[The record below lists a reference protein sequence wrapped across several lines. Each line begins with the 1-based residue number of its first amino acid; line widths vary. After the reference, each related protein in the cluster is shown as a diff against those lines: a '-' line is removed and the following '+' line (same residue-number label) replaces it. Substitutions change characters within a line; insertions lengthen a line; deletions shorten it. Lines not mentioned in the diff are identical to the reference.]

1 MKISVL
7 VPTYNHEKYIRQ
19 ALDSILTQEVDCDFE
34 IVIGED
40 ASTDQTPSILNE
52 YQNRYPNQIR
62 VLLSDRAGA
71 ERDRK
76 RGLGGKNNFIR
87 TLKAC
92 RGEYVAFLDGD
103 DYWTDTHKLQ
113 KQVDFL
119 DTHPDFVICFHNVNS
134 FFEDGTQ
141 APENLL
147 SNEVREVSSI
157 EDLLKGN
164 FIPAPS
170 AMFRSGLVT
179 DFPDWFLTL
188 KIGDWPFY
196 ILAAQHG
203 KIGYLNEVMAAYR
216 VHRAAYWSYTGRSHQ
231 DITFLK
237 MLKFIDEHLNG
248 RYQHIING
256 TRARYYFELA
266 ELYCAI
272 GRPQRALIP
281 IKLGLK
287 SSRFRHRGLL
297 SLFLQVKVPSLYNA
311 LRGFRNLVTT
321 RESNNPGLTP

>member
-7 VPTYNHEKYIRQ
+7 VLTYNQEKYIRQ
-19 ALDSILTQEVDCDFE
+19 ALDSIITQELDCNFE

-40 ASTDQTPSILNE
+40 ASTDQTARIVNE
-52 YQNRYPNQIR
+52 YQNRHPNRIR
-62 VLLSDRAGA
+62 VLLSDRAAA

-92 RGEYVAFLDGD
+92 RGEYVAMLDGD
-103 DYWTDTHKLQ
+103 DYWTDSHKLK
-113 KQVDFL
+113 KQVEFL
-119 DTHPDFVICFHNVNS
+119 DSHPDFVICFHNVSS
-134 FFEDGTQ
+134 FYEDGSQ
-141 APENLL
+141 APENLP
-147 SNEVREVSSI
+147 SNNVREVSAI

-164 FIPAPS
+164 FIPACS

-179 DFPDWFLTL
+179 EFPDWFLTL

-196 ILAAQHG
+196 ILEAQHG

-216 VHRAAYWSYTGRSHQ
+216 VHRAAHWSHKGRSHQ

-237 MLKFIDEHLNG
+237 MLKFIDKHFDGKYKN
-248 RYQHIING
+248 IIDG

-281 IKLGLK
+281 IKLGLR

-297 SLFLQVKVPSLYNA
+297 SLLLQVKVPSLYNA

-321 RESNNPGLTP
+321 RESDSPSLTP